1 MVWYF
6 MSHSTQEVRIAMDAD
21 KPSRKNKWLSYFKL
35 INDTLGKIIIDFM
48 HDVILTTSKQVL
60 IIFKSCT
67 LLEIF
72 HFRVVWWHFLVS
84 WCKNIMYFSHYLGHR
99 RNGRREELY
108 SQIYVQRG
116 VLFNWRLYWWH
127 QSVEHQ

>member
-6 MSHSTQEVRIAMDAD
+6 MSHSTQEVRIAIDAD
-21 KPSRKNKWLSYFKL
+21 KPSRKNKLLSYFKL
-35 INDTLGKIIIDFM
+35 INDTLGKIIMEFM

-72 HFRVVWWHFLVS
+72 HFRVV
-84 WCKNIMYFSHYLGHR
+84 
-99 RNGRREELY
+99 
-108 SQIYVQRG
+108 
-116 VLFNWRLYWWH
+116 
-127 QSVEHQ
+127 